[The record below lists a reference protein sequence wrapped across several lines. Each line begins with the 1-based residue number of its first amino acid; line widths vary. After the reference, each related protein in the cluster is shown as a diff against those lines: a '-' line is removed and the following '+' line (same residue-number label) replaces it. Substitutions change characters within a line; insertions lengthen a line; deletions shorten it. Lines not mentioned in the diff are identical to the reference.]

1 MCNSR
6 LAAGLHRSGRG
17 ALRLGSAH
25 LGSQRCRKIWALDPA
40 RQTTRRAVACRGAWI
55 KNTNFLFAR
64 DNLMLPEQIHEIS
77 LHGCNP
83 LNRLMFLDHLCTQSV
98 LLWRVWLKFENNIQK
113 YRNLELIPNSL
124 NHSKCSWATR
134 SAWGGEDTWDKW
146 SEGNCESGS
155 NGTRRQIRNSMTQKT
170 TLKSAMFWALR
181 KKLTA
186 SGGFNWQHFNRWGR
200 TAVGILSPWT
210 AGVDLYNQAVKKGF
224 WVRISKYTIT

>member
-124 NHSKCSWATR
+124 NHSKCSCATR
-134 SAWGGEDTWDKW
+134 SAWGAILKKKTRETNDQKGTVRADRTGPEGK
-146 SEGNCESGS
+146 SEI
-155 NGTRRQIRNSMTQKT
+155 RWLKRQLWNQPC
-170 TLKSAMFWALR
+170 F
-181 KKLTA
+181 
-186 SGGFNWQHFNRWGR
+186 GRWGR
-200 TAVGILSPWT
+200 S
-210 AGVDLYNQAVKKGF
+210 
-224 WVRISKYTIT
+224 